1 MNYFNFMGLTYH
13 DLIKRPE
20 FAALIG
26 GNVPSTINGFAD
38 EFYIQSYNKGLEFQF
53 DANSSKLKVI
63 IATNPDYFMGDLK
76 NKLTKELVHVAMGE
90 PSESMSEK
98 KVPVLGM
105 VGAWDKYIDSEGHT
119 AQVLYEV
126 GADKVKSVFYK

>member
-1 MNYFNFMGLTYH
+1 MNCFNLIGFTYQ

-20 FAALIG
+20 FTVLIG
-26 GNVPSTINGFAD
+26 GNVPSTIDGFED
-38 EFYIQSYNKGLEFQF
+38 KFYIESYTKGLEFQF

-76 NKLTKELVHVAMGE
+76 NKLTKELVRAAMGE
-90 PSESMSEK
+90 PRESMSEK

-126 GADKVKSVFYK
+126 GADKVKSVFYR